1 MSNFNKYAFLED
13 LEDSLLQEIINEN
26 LTSEDEIMDFIF
38 SELENQVIYYSDC
51 FDISKALNL
60 TSFEG
65 FGLGDAKT
73 INDLAYFG
81 LYDFVNDEF
90 DFSLINNGIEN
101 LENFDKWSFS
111 DNCVN
116 VANGKTKTQCTQYS
130 KEFTYCELFKYYL
143 KEYAN

>member
-26 LTSEDEIMDFIF
+26 LTSEDEIMYFIF

-51 FDISKALNL
+51 FDISETLNL
-60 TSFEG
+60 TSFTG
-65 FGLGDAKT
+65 FELGDAKN

-81 LYDFVNDEF
+81 LYEFVNEEF
-90 DFSLINNGIEN
+90 NFKLINKGIEN
-101 LENFDKWSFS
+101 LKKFDKWIFS

-116 VANGKTKTQCTQYS
+116 VANGKTKTQCTQYAID
-130 KEFTYCELFKYYL
+130 FTYCELFKYYL